1 VAADDIIIV
10 GKITGTYGVKG
21 WVKLFSWTEPR
32 EAIGE
37 YRPWLL
43 RQGNRDGGGEGWR
56 EVKLESARAH
66 AKTVIAKI
74 EQVDDRDA
82 AQLLSGS
89 EIGIYKS
96 QLETLQDNEFYWR
109 DLIGLRVLG
118 KQGELLGEV
127 QNLMETGANDVLVV
141 RGEKEYLVPWVMG
154 KSVIKVDLDRGE
166 ILVDWDAGWTAGD

>member
-1 VAADDIIIV
+1 MAADDIIIV

-32 EAIGE
+32 EAIGD
-37 YRPWLL
+37 YRPWFL
-43 RQGNRDGGGEGWR
+43 RQGDRDDSRDWR
-56 EVKLESARAH
+56 EVKLESARQH

-96 QLETLQDNEFYWR
+96 QLEALQEDEFYWR
-109 DLIGLRVLG
+109 ELIGLRVLG
-118 KQGELLGEV
+118 NQGVLLGEV
-127 QNLMETGANDVLVV
+127 QSLMETGGNDVLVV
-141 RGEKEYLVPWVMG
+141 KGENEYLIPWVMD
-154 KSVIKVDLDRGE
+154 KSVLKVDLDRGE
-166 ILVDWDAGWTAGD
+166 IQVDWEADWTAGD